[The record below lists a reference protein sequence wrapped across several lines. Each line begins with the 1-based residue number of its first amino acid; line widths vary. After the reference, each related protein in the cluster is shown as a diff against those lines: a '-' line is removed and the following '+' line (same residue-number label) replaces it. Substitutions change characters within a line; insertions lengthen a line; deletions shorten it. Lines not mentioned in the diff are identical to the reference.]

1 MSNRQPGRTLGI
13 DPGSRIT
20 GFGVLERNG
29 SALRHIYSGYV
40 RVSAWP
46 SLPVRLQK
54 IYQAIRQVIEIHR
67 PTEAAIEKV
76 FFSKNVQSALI
87 LGQVRGV
94 ALLAAIESGL
104 ELFEYSPLEIKKA
117 VTGYGRAE
125 KSQVQKMIQHL
136 LDITDI
142 PNQDVSDALA
152 AAICHVN
159 WLYPKFEGGS

>member
-1 MSNRQPGRTLGI
+1 MTNRKPGRTLGI
-13 DPGSRIT
+13 DPCSLIT

-29 SALRHIYSGYV
+29 AALTHIYSGYV

-54 IYQAIRQVIEIHR
+54 IYQAVKRVIADHQ
-67 PTEAAIEKV
+67 PTEAAVEKV
-76 FFSKNVQSALI
+76 FYSKNVQSALT

-94 ALLAAIESGL
+94 AILAAVEAGL

-125 KSQVQKMIQHL
+125 KGQVQKMIQL
-136 LDITDI
+136 LLHIAEFPT
-142 PNQDVSDALA
+142 PDVSDALA
-152 AAICHVN
+152 VALCHVN
-159 WLYPKFEGGS
+159 WLYPAIEGRS